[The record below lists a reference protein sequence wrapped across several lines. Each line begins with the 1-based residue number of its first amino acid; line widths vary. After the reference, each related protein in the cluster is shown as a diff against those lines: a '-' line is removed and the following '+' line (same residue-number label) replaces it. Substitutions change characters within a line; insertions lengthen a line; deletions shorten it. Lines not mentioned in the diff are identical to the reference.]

1 MSDLAIGAL
10 CLVGSLV
17 LIQSGMQVGVALM
30 LLSFVGVYAMKGMA
44 IAGKLLASSAATS
57 IANEVFAVIPLFVI
71 MGLLVSATG
80 MGRDTF
86 DVAARVMR
94 RLSCGLGISTVAANA
109 VFAACTGTSIAS
121 ASVFTKVAVP
131 EMVRHG
137 YTLPFSVGVVA
148 GSSVLGMLIPPSLL
162 MIIYG
167 VVANT
172 SIGDLF
178 LSGIVPG
185 LLLAVAFS
193 LCIMLLSRF
202 RERFVFENADTA
214 AREQRKGPL
223 DDAPLYILAL
233 KFLPICVLVGAVLGG
248 IYGGLFTPTEAGGAG
263 ALAAFVIGVL
273 RRELSLKAF
282 WQVVLE
288 TGRVTCA
295 ICFLLM
301 AAQLYSQMLTLSGL
315 PYAAG
320 RWLQSAQLSFS
331 VVLAGYLLVVLIMGC
346 FLDSLSIML
355 ILLPFV
361 LPVIE
366 GFGVNLVW
374 FGLITIVAIEIGLL
388 TPPLGMSVFVVKA
401 NLPDAGITTWQIF
414 KGTMPMT
421 ITMTLFL
428 IVVVLFP
435 WLSLVLVGNAGWR
448 WW

>member
-1 MSDLAIGAL
+1 MSDLWIGAL
-10 CLVGSLV
+10 CMLGSLV
-17 LIQSGMQVGVALM
+17 LIQSGMHIGVALM
-30 LLSFVGVYAMKGMA
+30 FLSFAGVWAIKGLP
-44 IAGKLLASSAATS
+44 IAGKLLANSASTS
-57 IANEVFAVIPLFVI
+57 IASEVFGVIPLFVI

-86 DVAARVMR
+86 DVAARFMR
-94 RLSCGLGISTVAANA
+94 RVRGGLGISTVAANT

-162 MIIYG
+162 MIIFG

-178 LSGIVPG
+178 IAGIVPG
-185 LLLAVAFS
+185 LLLALSFT
-193 LCIMLLSRF
+193 LCILLLAYF
-202 RERFVFENADTA
+202 RERFVFADPSA
-214 AREQRKGPL
+214 AGRAHKGPL
-223 DDAPLYILAL
+223 DDAPLHVVAL

-263 ALAAFVIGVL
+263 ALAAFIIGVV

-282 WQVVLE
+282 WDVVLE

-301 AAQLYSQMLTLSGL
+301 AAQLYSQMLTVSGL
-315 PYAAG
+315 PYAIG
-320 RWLQSAQLSFS
+320 QWLRTAELSLP
-331 VVLAGYLLVVLIMGC
+331 VILAGYLVVVLIMGC

-361 LPVIE
+361 LPAID
-366 GFGVNLVW
+366 GFGVNMVW

-388 TPPLGMSVFVVKA
+388 TPPLGVSVFVVKA
-401 NLPDAGITTWQIF
+401 NLGDARISTWQIF
-414 KGTMPMT
+414 MGTMPMT
-421 ITMTLFL
+421 LTMALFL
-428 IVVVLFP
+428 VVVTLFP
-435 WLSLVLVGNAGWR
+435 WLSLVLVGNANWN